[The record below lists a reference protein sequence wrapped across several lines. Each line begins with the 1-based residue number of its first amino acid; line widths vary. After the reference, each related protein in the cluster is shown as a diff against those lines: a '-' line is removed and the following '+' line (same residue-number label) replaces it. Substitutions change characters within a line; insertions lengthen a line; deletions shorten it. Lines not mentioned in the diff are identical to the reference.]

1 MNARYLEENAV
12 DEWRKAYINYRGL
25 KKLIKRVHEH
35 HEARIALKLEV
46 PVPNVPQPA
55 RTRAGKLLRRGTSFF
70 TNKSDSLPHYG
81 STDDDRFSE
90 LPPVSLEGTGLS
102 LPRSVP
108 PDARNSEDLE
118 SHGTHTLGTSSSV
131 QYSKADKRSSAH
143 GPHVQEPGEPDAYP
157 GETESTEHPVP
168 IAWVTPDP
176 KAEGEDIDKLI
187 PQLFDSEERKFFLAL
202 DEEVARIVHFYE
214 EREREAIERL
224 STLVTQLTELAEHR
238 REFKAQTQ
246 KVVSGAGLSRIFSS
260 VPLKMGSEEL
270 KRARLN
276 AQHIHKDKQAES
288 AVDAGDKRRAKAM
301 EHVQALN
308 IDALQPGTPSSENHD
323 VTHAVHDP
331 VQYRAARKKLRTAV
345 IENHRALEILNN
357 YRILNRTGFT
367 KILKKFDK
375 TMDSEVLQPYYQ
387 TRVCRNCS
395 AQPKVGGATH
405 PEIFTVYFEHGDA
418 KRARD
423 LLREP
428 SNIPPGMREHN
439 HHKAA
444 FRTGLYLGVALCATI
459 QGLRDAMRHETRAT
473 MPNWA
478 AVMQLYGAEFIPT
491 MFALLF
497 GLNLVGWQAVRIN
510 TVFIFEWDARHALEP
525 AQYFEMP
532 ALLLLLLSIFFWV
545 SFAQP
550 MATSI
555 APSTWPLVWL
565 VIVVL
570 LLLNPLPVLHPSSR
584 RWFVVSLSRVFTGG
598 VLYSVEFRDF
608 FLGDELNSV
617 MYSFGNLWFLGCEY
631 DHHFRVPD
639 QCSMTRSWW
648 IPVLIAIPAFLRFL
662 QCFRRYV
669 DSRRLVR
676 IHLVNAGKYASSVLN
691 AFFYFHYR
699 RHGSTGGT
707 PFALWVLFATINST
721 FTCSWDFIMDWNVL
735 QRNAKYPLLR
745 NNLAFAEVWP
755 LYYVA
760 MATNLF
766 VRFIWVI
773 YLFGGPATVPLRSFL
788 AALLEMLRRWQW
800 NFILPL
806 PYPTTRPKM
815 VVVGGDDDDDDK
827 DSTHSG
833 FSMRPFSMR
842 SGNSQAQAQDDRTH
856 QTLQRTRDGLQE
868 ARRRNTH
875 ELVEDRGYA

>member
-1 MNARYLEENAV
+1 M
-12 DEWRKAYINYRGL
+12 
-25 KKLIKRVHEH
+25 
-35 HEARIALKLEV
+35 
-46 PVPNVPQPA
+46 
-55 RTRAGKLLRRGTSFF
+55 
-70 TNKSDSLPHYG
+70 
-81 STDDDRFSE
+81 
-90 LPPVSLEGTGLS
+90 
-102 LPRSVP
+102 
-108 PDARNSEDLE
+108 
-118 SHGTHTLGTSSSV
+118 
-131 QYSKADKRSSAH
+131 
-143 GPHVQEPGEPDAYP
+143 
-157 GETESTEHPVP
+157 
-168 IAWVTPDP
+168 
-176 KAEGEDIDKLI
+176 
-187 PQLFDSEERKFFLAL
+187 
-202 DEEVARIVHFYE
+202 
-214 EREREAIERL
+214 
-224 STLVTQLTELAEHR
+224 
-238 REFKAQTQ
+238 
-246 KVVSGAGLSRIFSS
+246 
-260 VPLKMGSEEL
+260 
-270 KRARLN
+270 
-276 AQHIHKDKQAES
+276 
-288 AVDAGDKRRAKAM
+288 
-301 EHVQALN
+301 
-308 IDALQPGTPSSENHD
+308 
-323 VTHAVHDP
+323 
-331 VQYRAARKKLRTAV
+331 
-345 IENHRALEILNN
+345 
-357 YRILNRTGFT
+357 
-367 KILKKFDK
+367 
-375 TMDSEVLQPYYQ
+375 
-387 TRVCRNCS
+387 
-395 AQPKVGGATH
+395 QPKVRGATH

-418 KRARD
+418 KRARE

-428 SNIPPGMREHN
+428 SNVPPGMREHN

-459 QGLRDAMRHETRAT
+459 QGLRDAMHPETRAS

-497 GLNLVGWQAVRIN
+497 GLNLLGWQTVRIN

-550 MATSI
+550 TATSI

-565 VIVVL
+565 VIVLL
-570 LLLNPLPVLHPSSR
+570 LLLNPLPMLHPSSR
-584 RWFVVSLSRVFTGG
+584 RWLVVSLSRVFTGG

-631 DHHFRVPD
+631 ENHFRVPD
-639 QCSMTRSWW
+639 QCPMTRSWW

-669 DSRRLVR
+669 DSRRMVR

-699 RHGSTGGT
+699 RHGSVRGT

-745 NNLAFAEVWP
+745 ANLAFAEVWP

-773 YLFGGPATVPLRSFL
+773 YLFGGPASVPLRSFL

-800 NFILPL
+800 NFIRLENEHL
-806 PYPTTRPKM
+806 
-815 VVVGGDDDDDDK
+815 GNA
-827 DSTHSG
+827 DS
-833 FSMRPFSMR
+833 FKIVR
-842 SGNSQAQAQDDRTH
+842 DRTCE
-856 QTLQRTRDGLQE
+856 QLTQCLCPTPRPGPRWSRWVTTTTTTMTRTRRIARSACGRS
-868 ARRRNTH
+868 ACARATAKRRRTTTARTRRCSARATACKRH
-875 ELVEDRGYA
+875 GAATRTSS